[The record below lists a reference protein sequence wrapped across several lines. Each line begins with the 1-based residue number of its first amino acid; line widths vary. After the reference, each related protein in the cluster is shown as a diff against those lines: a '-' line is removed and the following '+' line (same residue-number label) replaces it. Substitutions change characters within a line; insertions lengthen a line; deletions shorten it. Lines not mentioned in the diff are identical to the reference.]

1 MPRDRLAVG
10 VAQGAESAQYDG
22 GGVVTIVE
30 DSVTDQLSADF
41 TRACVERAKAR
52 LLMRRKDST
61 VHRAAVT
68 EWDRAVDVLLD
79 MLLQVRG
86 APAHVPPPPPPDAT
100 QSSVSARGACESAP
114 AGSAP
119 P

>member
-1 MPRDRLAVG
+1 
-10 VAQGAESAQYDG
+10 
-22 GGVVTIVE
+22 VTIVE

-61 VHRAAVT
+61 AHRAAVS
-68 EWDRAVDVLLD
+68 EWERAVDVLLD
-79 MLLQVRG
+79 MLLQVRR
-86 APAHVPPPPPPDAT
+86 APAHVPNQPPPEAIR
-100 QSSVSARGACESAP
+100 SSASLRGTCESAP